1 MSDQP
6 LDSEINLRWIVGV
19 GLVLI
24 IMTTAV
30 TALMWWMSLGL
41 RAHTAADD
49 PAPPALPE
57 ARTQEAPSGPRLQ
70 SDPIGDLK
78 KMRDE
83 ESAVLD
89 HSEWIDESSATARL
103 SIDTA
108 LDIVGSNG
116 ELPDL
121 NPPASTAEGSH

>member
-6 LDSEINLRWIVGV
+6 LDSELNLRGIVGL
-19 GLVLI
+19 GLILI
-24 IMTTAV
+24 IITAAV

-41 RAHTAADD
+41 RARMAADD
-49 PAPPALPE
+49 PAPPALRE

-70 SDPIGDLK
+70 SDPLGDLE
-78 KMRDE
+78 KMRNE

-89 HSEWIDESSATARL
+89 HSEWIDQASASARL

-108 LDIVGSNG
+108 LDIVGANG

-121 NPPASTAEGSH
+121 NAPASTVEDSH

>member
-1 MSDQP
+1 MPDQP
-6 LDSEINLRWIVGV
+6 LDSELNLRGIVGV
-19 GLVLI
+19 GLILI
-24 IMTTAV
+24 IITAAV

-41 RAHTAADD
+41 RAHAAADD
-49 PAPPALPE
+49 PAPPALLE

-78 KMRDE
+78 KMRAE

-89 HSEWIDESSATARL
+89 HSEWIDQSSATARL
-103 SIDTA
+103 AIDTA

-121 NPPASTAEGSH
+121 NALASTAEDSP